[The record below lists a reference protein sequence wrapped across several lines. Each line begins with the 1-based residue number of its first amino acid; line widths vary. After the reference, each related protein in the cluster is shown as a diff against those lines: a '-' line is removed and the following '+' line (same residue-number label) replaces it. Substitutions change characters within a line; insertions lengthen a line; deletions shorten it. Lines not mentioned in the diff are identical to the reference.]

1 MWGVTA
7 RVWAKPRSW
16 LSQGNWYVNITRGE
30 QRYANLVRPEHR
42 TPLPSVGVRASKRT
56 WTSGR
61 RGESS
66 AAAASSSGVGPQ
78 ASAAPPV
85 KMTALDLVPDVVTYK
100 KEEEETKT
108 EEQEADGHKS
118 DGSHAATVPGSE
130 ENDAMIGEVDFD
142 PPDEPGTE
150 AKEVENPQ
158 DDGSA

>member
-7 RVWAKPRSW
+7 RVWAKPRPW
-16 LSQGNWYVNITRGE
+16 VNQGSWYVNITRGE

-42 TPLPSVGVRASKRT
+42 TPLPSERAREPKRT

-85 KMTALDLVPDVVTYK
+85 KKEEGETK
-100 KEEEETKT
+100 KEEEE
-108 EEQEADGHKS
+108 ADGQKS
-118 DGSHAATVPGSE
+118 DGSHAATVPGSD
-130 ENDAMIGEVDFD
+130 ENDAEIEEQADFD
-142 PPDEPGTE
+142 PPEEQEPGTE
-150 AKEVENPQ
+150 AKEEENPQ
-158 DDGSA
+158 NDGSA